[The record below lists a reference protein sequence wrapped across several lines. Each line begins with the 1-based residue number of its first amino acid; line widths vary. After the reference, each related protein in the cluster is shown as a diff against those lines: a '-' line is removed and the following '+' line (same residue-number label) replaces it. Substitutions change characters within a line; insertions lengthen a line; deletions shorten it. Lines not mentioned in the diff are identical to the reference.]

1 MKESLAVKYRPKT
14 WDQVTEQSSV
24 RTILEQQITSG
35 NICHSLLFIGSA
47 GCGKTTC
54 ARIYANEVNQG
65 KGTPIELDA
74 ASNNGVDD
82 VRSIIAQAQTKSL
95 DSEYKV
101 FIIDECHSL
110 SSQGWQAFL
119 KLIEEPP
126 AKSIFIFCTTNPEK
140 IPKTIISRVQQYQF
154 KKISQK
160 GIVSRLTE
168 VLIRENSQDY
178 DDPNYRD
185 IGDILREDKAIEY
198 IARIADGGMRDALTL
213 LDKCLAYSHDLTL
226 KNVVEVLG
234 TVDYDTMMKL
244 TDAYLDLDRKKV
256 VEILSYI
263 SDDGKD
269 MKQFL
274 KSYTHFLMDVLKYM
288 QGCGWAYLTM
298 PNLPEYEDYLNDVAS
313 DKDNYSLCLD
323 LMIECVRLSS
333 NIKYSS
339 TPKLDIE
346 AMFLIEMGDD

>member
-14 WDQVTEQSSV
+14 WSEVTEQSSV
-24 RTILEQQITSG
+24 RIILEQQITSG

-65 KGTPIELDA
+65 KGNPIELDA

-101 FIIDECHSL
+101 FVIDECHAL

-140 IPKTIISRVQQYQF
+140 IPKTILSRVQQYTF
-154 KKISQK
+154 KKISQQ
-160 GIVSRLTE
+160 GIVDRLRY
-168 VLIRENSQDY
+168 ICDREIVGENGIV
-178 DDPNYRD
+178 R
-185 IGDILREDKAIEY
+185 LEALEY
-198 IARIADGGMRDALTL
+198 IARIAEGGLRDALTL
-213 LDKCLAYSHDLTL
+213 LDKCMAYSPELTL
-226 KNVVEVLG
+226 ENVVKTLG
-234 TVDYDTMMKL
+234 TVDYDTMISL
-244 TDAYLDLDRKKV
+244 TDNYLADDSKEV
-256 VEILSYI
+256 VKIINSVN
-263 SDDGKD
+263 DDGKD

-274 KSYTHFLMDVLKYM
+274 KSYTYFLMDVIKYLK
-288 QGCGWAYLTM
+288 GCDWKYLTI
-298 PNLPEYEDYLNDVAS
+298 PKLNTYESFFSQIEDNEYDLLFNLMKA
-313 DKDNYSLCLD
+313 
-323 LMIECVRLSS
+323 CVRLNSE
-333 NIKYSS
+333 IKYSAV
-339 TPKLDIE
+339 PKLDIE
-346 AMFLIEMGDD
+346 AMFLIQMGG